1 MIDSIRGRAT
11 PDTECPIPRAAQPGL
26 RGAES
31 TRPTGRRTRR
41 GGDGTPVEP
50 VRTPRTADYA
60 LASELFLRGLGLVY
74 AAAFASLGVQAI
86 GLYGSRGI
94 LPVASG
100 LAYLRDQLGAAAPLQ
115 LPTFFWWASSDGFL
129 RATCWVGVALGVALA
144 LGLAPRVAAAL
155 LWALYVSWSQVGE
168 VFLGFQW
175 DALLLETGL
184 LAVWIAPGR
193 RGGPLAQSPA
203 PPWAPLVL
211 LRWLVFRLFFL
222 SGLVK
227 LAS

>member
-1 MIDSIRGRAT
+1 M
-11 PDTECPIPRAAQPGL
+11 
-26 RGAES
+26 
-31 TRPTGRRTRR
+31 
-41 GGDGTPVEP
+41 
-50 VRTPRTADYA
+50 PRTADYA
-60 LASELFLRGLGLVY
+60 LASGLFLRGLGLVY

-115 LPTFFWWASSDGFL
+115 LPTFFWWASGDGFL

-144 LGLAPRVAAAL
+144 LGLAPVAAAL
-155 LWALYVSWSQVGE
+155 LWALYLLVPGGR

-175 DALLLETGL
+175 DPAARTGSSRSDRARAPTRAVAVAGSAVSALDPAA
-184 LAVWIAPGR
+184 LAGVPT
-193 RGGPLAQSPA
+193 S
-203 PPWAPLVL
+203 
-211 LRWLVFRLFFL
+211 L

-227 LAS
+227 LASRSRVARSLGDVVPSLDAAPDPCAVRAARARGCASACR